1 MKQTLSYN
9 IHDILKFK
17 ITRDRGHGLR
27 DLINLKFSFFEVEAI
42 DNPDITLNIG
52 KFAPSNEKCYLVDHK
67 YYIKENYL
75 YCSESE
81 GKGRW
86 ELEIKGVED
95 DNVIINFDGGITGI
109 QSLINRD
116 FIAQILLLNI
126 IEYKLAQRGYFLLHA
141 AGVSKDGQAY
151 IFAGRGGT
159 FKTSICL
166 DLVRRAGFSLLGDD
180 HVILHEREVLSFP
193 TSPRVLDFMFRYLP
207 DENSWNFLNK
217 LRFAKYIWSK
227 RKKEVMEDII
237 VRISEPSKLKR
248 LFFIVRTNKKEMSK
262 RELSLE
268 EATAKFITNNEL
280 EYFISLSRMGINSA
294 PFLRYMLA
302 YSFVFPRSSVASL
315 QSVQKRKVEALLSS
329 IAPIYEVEVP
339 AHYSGATFNQILRLL
354 DLGWRVV

>member
-1 MKQTLSYN
+1 MNQTLSYN
-9 IHDILKFK
+9 LHDILKLK
-17 ITRDRGHGLR
+17 ITRDEGHGLR
-27 DLINLKFSFFEVEAI
+27 DLINLKFSFFEVEDI
-42 DNPDITLNIG
+42 NNPDVTLNIG
-52 KFAPSNEKCYLVDHK
+52 KFSPSNKNCYLVDHK
-67 YYIKENYL
+67 YYVKENYF
-75 YCSESE
+75 YCKELE
-81 GKGRW
+81 GKGKW
-86 ELEIKGVED
+86 EVELKGLDEKHT
-95 DNVIINFDGGITGI
+95 IINFNGGLKGT

-116 FIAQILLLNI
+116 FIAQMLLLNI
-126 IEYKLAQRGYFLLHA
+126 IEYKLARKDYFLLHA
-141 AGVSKDGQAY
+141 GGVSRDGEAF

-159 FKTSICL
+159 SKTSICL
-166 DLVRRAGFSLLGDD
+166 DLVKRAGFSLLGDD
-180 HVILHEREVLSFP
+180 HVILHEDKVLSFP
-193 TSPRVLDFMFRYLP
+193 TSLRVLDFMFRYLP

-227 RKKEVMEDII
+227 RKKEVMEDIM
-237 VRISEPSKLKR
+237 VRISKPSKLKR
-248 LFFIVRTNKKEMSK
+248 LFFIVRTSKKEMNK

-354 DLGWRVV
+354 D